1 MDPSAWWTQQ
11 IAEFVATVSPC
22 TTETAAAR
30 AAVERAAEVLDAD
43 VAAIM
48 VGGELLA
55 SVGYA
60 EGTEPL
66 DELKRIQPGVPDA
79 RLEVPGVGWC
89 AVSAAGL
96 TYPVGATLILARRDG
111 LTRLE
116 TALLGGMARVAAMT
130 MTMLRLLDHERG
142 AREEVERLAREQAAL
157 RRVATLVAKAVS
169 PEEIFCAVAEELGK
183 LSGADIALILRF
195 ESDETGTVVGR
206 WSRYEVPDCVIGTRL
221 KVAGTGVA
229 VSVLRT
235 GQPTR
240 GTVFAGPPGSTA
252 EWLRQ
257 AGVQAGDG
265 GPIVVDG
272 RLWGVVIT
280 ASTRPDG
287 LRPEAE
293 RRMPAFTELVVTAIA
308 NAQTR
313 VELRAMAEEQ
323 AALRRVATLVA
334 RGALP
339 DEVFAAVAEE
349 AGNVLPAADFAMV
362 ARYDSGHSVEVIGG
376 WSRAGGPVLVG
387 RRSSIGGQNVSTLVF
402 EHNGPARVDD
412 HLIEG
417 AEPLTTAVRE
427 IGIRSSVGA
436 PISVDGRLWGVML
449 VASAREHA
457 LLPGTEYQLA
467 KFTELIATTV
477 ANTQARQEVSA
488 LADEQAALR
497 RVATLV
503 ARGEPPRGVFAAV
516 AQEVGRVLPAE
527 LTLIGRYEE
536 GMVTGV
542 AGWSATGEPVP
553 TRSRMSGGGRNVT
566 EMVRKTGRPARL
578 DSYADAS
585 GDVADYARD
594 SGISSSVGAP
604 ISVEGRLWG
613 IMVAGSIHGRQLPPN
628 TERRLADFTELV
640 ATAIANAEA
649 REELR
654 RVADEQAALRRV
666 ATLVAQGAPSRAVFD
681 AVTEE
686 VGRLLP
692 ADVTLLCRYDPDG
705 YLARIGEWNRTPDPI
720 PRVDRARLGGQ
731 NVASLVFETGRPARI
746 DDFGDDASPFAFAWR
761 SAGLRSAAGAPISVE
776 GRLWGVVIVASMSD
790 DPLPAGT
797 EARLSGFTELVAT
810 AIANAEANAELKASR
825 ARIVA
830 TADQTR
836 RRIERDLHDGAQ
848 QRLVTLALQVRAAQA
863 KVPAQLDKLTAD
875 LDHIAAGLS
884 STLDELREFARGI
897 HPAILA
903 NGGLAPALNTLVR
916 RSSVRVALD
925 MRLRTRLPEHV
936 EVTAYYVISEA
947 LVNAAKHA
955 KASMVHVLVDMTDGV
970 LRLDV
975 RDDGVGGADP
985 ARGSGLI
992 GLRDRVEATGG
1003 TFKLKSRPGEGT
1015 HLLIELPVAAGL
1027 TEGR

>member
-11 IAEFVATVSPC
+11 LAEFVASISPC

-48 VGGELLA
+48 VDGELLA
-55 SVGYA
+55 AVGYA

-66 DELKRIQPGVPDA
+66 DALKRIQPGTPDS

-89 AVSAAGL
+89 AVAAAGL
-96 TYPVGATLILARRDG
+96 TYPAGATLILARRDG

-130 MTMLRLLDHERG
+130 MTMFKLLDHERG

-169 PEEIFCAVAEELGK
+169 PEEIFGAVTEELGK
-183 LSGADIALILRF
+183 LSGADIALMLRY
-195 ESDETGTVVGR
+195 EADDAGTVVGH
-206 WSRYEVPDCVIGTRL
+206 WSRAAPPGSIIGTQL
-221 KVAGTGVA
+221 NVAGTGVV

-235 GQPTR
+235 GRPAR
-240 GTVFAGPPGSTA
+240 NTVFAGPPGSAA
-252 EWLRQ
+252 EWLRE
-257 AGVQAGDG
+257 AGVQVGNG
-265 GPIVVDG
+265 SPIVVDG

-293 RRMPAFTELVVTAIA
+293 RRMPAFTELVATAIA

-334 RGALP
+334 RGAGP

-362 ARYDSGHSVEVIGG
+362 ARYDSGHSVEIVGG
-376 WSRAGGPVLVG
+376 WSRTGRPVLIG
-387 RRSSIGGQNVSTLVF
+387 RRSPLGGQNVSTLVF

-412 HLIEG
+412 HAIEG
-417 AEPLTTAVRE
+417 TEPLTTAARE
-427 IGIRSSVGA
+427 IGIRSSAGA

-449 VASAREHA
+449 VASAREHT
-457 LLPGTEYQLA
+457 LLSGTEYQLA
-467 KFTELIATTV
+467 KFTELIATTI
-477 ANTQARQEVSA
+477 ANAQARQEVST
-488 LADEQAALR
+488 LADEQTALR

-516 AQEVGRVLPAE
+516 AQEAGRLLPAE
-527 LTLIGRYEE
+527 VTLIGRYE
-536 GMVTGV
+536 GDMVTGV
-542 AGWSATGEPVP
+542 AGWNAAGEPVP
-553 TRSRMSGGGRNVT
+553 TRRMSGGGRNVT

-585 GDVADYARD
+585 GDIADYARD
-594 SGISSSVGAP
+594 SGITSSVGAP

-613 IMVAGSIHGRQLPPN
+613 IMVAGSVHGRQLPPN
-628 TERRLADFTELV
+628 TERRLAGFTELV

-666 ATLVAQGAPSRAVFD
+666 ATLVAQGAPSGAVFD

-692 ADVTLLCRYDPDG
+692 ADVTLLCRYDSDG
-705 YLARIGEWNRTPDPI
+705 YIVRIGEWNRTPDPI
-720 PRVDRARLGGQ
+720 PMIGRARLGGQ
-731 NVASLVFETGRPARI
+731 NVASLVFETSRSARI
-746 DDFGDDASPFAFAWR
+746 DDFGDDTSPYAFAWR
-761 SAGLRSAAGAPISVE
+761 SAGLRSTVGAPISVE
-776 GRLWGVVIVASMSD
+776 GRLWGVVVAASMSD
-790 DPLPAGT
+790 EPLPADT

-875 LDHIAAGLS
+875 LDHVAAGLA

-916 RSSVRVALD
+916 RSSVRVTLD
-925 MRLRTRLPEHV
+925 MRLRARPPEHV

-955 KASMVHVLVDMTDGV
+955 KASMVHVLVDLADGV

-1003 TFKLKSRPGEGT
+1003 TFRLKSRHGEGT
-1015 HLLIELPVAAGL
+1015 HLLIELPVSAEL
-1027 TEGR
+1027 T